1 MPSDISQQR
10 RQAAGNRVEALASP
24 EYVQTSK
31 RFVMNAIGFDS
42 FCMCLTPCLTESGS
56 LKRRRHAA
64 ASAAAGHAARH
75 ADAPADAAGH
85 AANAARNAALH
96 GSGTRCIAASRPIVQ
111 VMGWQSQA
119 IRMRKQ
125 GPYHAKF
132 SLPCPTMT
140 MSWPGVVGVSIVK
153 SQAGNMMAPVPPPP
167 HQAQPFP
174 SLPSSCERNAA
185 FTMGP
190 LSAVMSCTMCFG
202 KPERQ
207 SANPD

>member
-111 VMGWQSQA
+111 VMGWQSISGHPHAQA
-119 IRMRKQ
+119 GALPCYVLTPVPDYDNVLAWRGRCEHSEIPGRQHDGSSPATASSGTALSK
-125 GPYHAKF
+125 PSKF
-132 SLPCPTMT
+132 S
-140 MSWPGVVGVSIVK
+140 
-153 SQAGNMMAPVPPPP
+153 
-167 HQAQPFP
+167 
-174 SLPSSCERNAA
+174 
-185 FTMGP
+185 
-190 LSAVMSCTMCFG
+190 
-202 KPERQ
+202 
-207 SANPD
+207 